1 MYYAVQL
8 VGVRG
13 SGGVRGGLHLLR
25 QVSGAVQGVCGSP
38 VEKSL
43 FSVEEEQLQGQVR
56 TGSLHGRQKRRGSS
70 HSFEMT
76 VTERWFIFKF
86 KYDYFKDDI
95 LFLLCQLSAVKLNEC
110 RPP

>member
-1 MYYAVQL
+1 MYNAVQL

-56 TGSLHGRQKRRGSS
+56 TGSLHGRQERRGSS
-70 HSFEMT
+70 HSFEMSVT
-76 VTERWFIFKF
+76 VRGGLYLHLNTT
-86 KYDYFKDDI
+86 I
-95 LFLLCQLSAVKLNEC
+95 LKMTFCFFYVIYQQ
-110 RPP
+110 